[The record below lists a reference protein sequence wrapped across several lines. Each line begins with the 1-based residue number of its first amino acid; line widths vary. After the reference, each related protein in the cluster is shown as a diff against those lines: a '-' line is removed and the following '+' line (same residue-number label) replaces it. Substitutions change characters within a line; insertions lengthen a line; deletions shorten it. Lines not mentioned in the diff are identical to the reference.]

1 MFPFR
6 AHCNIYILS
15 RKKSVCDF
23 LFVFV
28 CLFCFV
34 LFCVSFFKNS
44 LVFFLTSATSV
55 RLRERKEFEKQ
66 CFFLSQVCSPATI
79 IGVNY
84 INSLRIFCLL
94 V

>member
-1 MFPFR
+1 MFVIFFF
-6 AHCNIYILS
+6 
-15 RKKSVCDF
+15 VC
-23 LFVFV
+23 LFV

-34 LFCVSFFKNS
+34 CVSFFKNS
-44 LVFFLTSATSV
+44 FFFTSATSV

-79 IGVNY
+79 IGTVDVNY
-84 INSLRIFCLL
+84 VNSLRIFCLL